1 MIMLSK
7 KIPIDGKEVEFKASA
22 SIPRLYRIKFRRD
35 IMQDMIKLQKAYVKN
50 QAEGIDFEVLDLEI
64 FENVAYIMAKHAN
77 PEIPS
82 DIFDWLDEF
91 NTFSIYEIL
100 PEILSLWGLNEESQI
115 ESKKNLNKVT
125 AGK

>member
-1 MIMLSK
+1 MLK
-7 KIPIDGKEVEFKASA
+7 KTILIDGKEVEFKASA

-35 IMQDMIKLQKAYVKN
+35 IMQDMIKLQKAYIKSET
-50 QAEGIDFEVLDLEI
+50 EGKEFELIDLEI

-82 DIFDWLDEF
+82 DIYDWLDEF
-91 NTFSIYEIL
+91 NTFSIYEVL
-100 PEILSLWGLNEESQI
+100 PEILQMWALNEESQI
-115 ESKKNLNKVT
+115 ESKKKLNQV

>member
-1 MIMLSK
+1 MLK
-7 KIPIDGKEVEFKASA
+7 KTILIDGKEVEFKASA

-35 IMQDMIKLQKAYVKN
+35 IMQDMMELQKAYIKSET
-50 QAEGIDFEVLDLEI
+50 EGKEFEIIDLEI

-77 PEIPS
+77 PEVAS

-91 NTFSIYEIL
+91 NTFSIYEVL
-100 PEILSLWGLNEESQI
+100 PEILQMWALNEESQI
-115 ESKKNLNKVT
+115 ESKKNLNQV

>member
-1 MIMLSK
+1 MLK
-7 KIPIDGKEVEFKASA
+7 KTILIDGKEVEFKASA

-35 IMQDMIKLQKAYVKN
+35 IMQDIIKLQKAYIKSET
-50 QAEGIDFEVLDLEI
+50 EGKEFELIDLEI

-82 DIFDWLDEF
+82 DIYDWLDEF
-91 NTFSIYEIL
+91 NTFSIYEVL
-100 PEILSLWGLNEESQI
+100 PEILQIWALNEESQI
-115 ESKKNLNKVT
+115 ESKKKLNQV

>member
-1 MIMLSK
+1 MLSK
-7 KIPIDGKEVEFKASA
+7 TLTIDGKEIEFKASA

-35 IMQDMIKLQKAYVKN
+35 IMQDIVKLQKAFAKN
-50 QAEGIDFEVLDLEI
+50 QKDGTDFEAVDLEI

-77 PEIPS
+77 PEIPA

-100 PEILSLWGLNEESQI
+100 PEILYLWGLNEESQI
-115 ESKKNLNKVT
+115 ESKKKLSQV